1 MGVEGYKKLIAN
13 YEKEIKEAKE
23 RAEFLQKM
31 IEQIKNKIDL
41 LLNK

>member
-1 MGVEGYKKLIAN
+1 MSIEWYKKLIAN

-31 IEQIKNKIDL
+31 IDEIKNKIDL